1 MFALDFIKQLE
12 ELDLPFGVSYR
23 VIAKQGC
30 LNFSKIDKGLKNEV
44 LIKGSVLQECDD
56 AMELLDNLDGFWI
69 HNDLITE
76 TLRSSFNV
84 GLNKFDE
91 WFQLIGVKNI
101 QDHLSLL
108 DFPSSELQKTALR
121 VNIFQKG

>member
-1 MFALDFIKQLE
+1 MNTRKIYLE
-12 ELDLPFGVSYR
+12 VFQQKLLLLGCLLE
-23 VIAKQGC
+23 QGC
-30 LNFSKIDKGLKNEV
+30 LTFSKIGKGLKNEV

-91 WFQLIGVKNI
+91 WFQLIGVKKN
-101 QDHLSLL
+101 LNVRPNS
-108 DFPSSELQKTALR
+108 F
-121 VNIFQKG
+121 